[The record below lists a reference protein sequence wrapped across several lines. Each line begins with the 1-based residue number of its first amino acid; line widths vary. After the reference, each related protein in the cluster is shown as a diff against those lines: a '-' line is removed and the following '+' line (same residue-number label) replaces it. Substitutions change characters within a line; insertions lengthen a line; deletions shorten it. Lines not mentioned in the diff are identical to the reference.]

1 MRRILLILA
10 IVVPVLA
17 LGTPAQAGGW
27 AITLMDPVPGVRPD
41 TTYTVGFWLL
51 QHGTHPYYGDD
62 LGEVALEFTSEK
74 KTVRFTGTE
83 LAEPAHYA
91 AAISLPAG
99 TWQVK
104 AIQGWFAPH
113 EVGTLTVPGDLKIA
127 PLPIEFRRMVEGQ
140 EDSRMDYWGVIRPPG
155 IPPGKYPRASTS
167 PEPAATPAASDAA
180 SATPAPAGGAAQPP
194 GDAADAAGSPGD
206 TTTVAVVEPAES
218 WWRPP
223 YTVAAVLLAAVALA
237 VLTRRA
243 RRR

>member
-10 IVVPVLA
+10 IVFPVLA
-17 LGTPAQAGGW
+17 LGAPAQAGGW
-27 AITLMDPVPGVRPD
+27 ALTLMDPVPTGVRPD

-74 KTVRFTGTE
+74 KTVRFAGTE

-91 AAISLPAG
+91 AAVSLPAG

-113 EVGTLTVPGDLKIA
+113 EIGTLTVPGDLKIA
-127 PLPIEFRRMVEGQ
+127 PLPADIQRMIEGQ
-140 EDSRMDYWGVIRPPG
+140 ESHRADYWGVIRPPG
-155 IPPGKYPRASTS
+155 IPPGKYPRASVS
-167 PEPAATPAASDAA
+167 PEPAATPAASDTA
-180 SATPAPAGGAAQPP
+180 SATPAGGAAQPP
-194 GDAADAAGSPGD
+194 GDTADAAGVTGD
-206 TTTVAVVEPAES
+206 TTTVAVVEPAQS

-223 YTVAAVLLAAVALA
+223 YTVAVVLLAAVALA
-237 VLTRRA
+237 ALTYRA